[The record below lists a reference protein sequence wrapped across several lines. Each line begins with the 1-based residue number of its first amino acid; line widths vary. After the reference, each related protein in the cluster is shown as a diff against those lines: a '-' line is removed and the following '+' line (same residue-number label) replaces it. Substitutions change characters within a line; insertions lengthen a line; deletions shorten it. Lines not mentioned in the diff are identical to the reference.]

1 MLFPAWTGDLFRP
14 TRDLDLLGFGDSAPE
29 ALIVTFKEI
38 FAQTVD
44 DDGLKFDIDGVTA
57 YPIRKDKVYGGVR
70 VKTRANLLTARF
82 PVQIDI
88 GFGDKI
94 TPVPDNLTY
103 PSLLDFPAPRLRA
116 YPKATV
122 VAEKFEAMVQL
133 GLASTRIKDFYDLA
147 VLSHLFGFSGDVLT
161 NAIVNTFQQRKT
173 KIPID
178 TPPALTEEFAA
189 KPESGRLWR
198 QFVEDDSILESGLP
212 LREVLVKIAKF
223 VLPPAHAA
231 ANAENFDFQWQNGGP
246 WK

>member
-1 MLFPAWTGDLFRP
+1 M
-14 TRDLDLLGFGDSAPE
+14 SIE
-29 ALIVTFKEI
+29 AN
-38 FAQTVD
+38 
-44 DDGLKFDIDGVTA
+44 
-57 YPIRKDKVYGGVR
+57 Y
-70 VKTRANLLTARF
+70 
-82 PVQIDI
+82 
-88 GFGDKI
+88 
-94 TPVPDNLTY
+94 
-103 PSLLDFPAPRLRA
+103 DF
-116 YPKATV
+116 
-122 VAEKFEAMVQL
+122 
-133 GLASTRIKDFYDLA
+133 A

-161 NAIVNTFQQRKT
+161 NAMVNTFQQRKT

-231 ANAENFDFQWQNGGP
+231 ANAENFDLQWRNGGP